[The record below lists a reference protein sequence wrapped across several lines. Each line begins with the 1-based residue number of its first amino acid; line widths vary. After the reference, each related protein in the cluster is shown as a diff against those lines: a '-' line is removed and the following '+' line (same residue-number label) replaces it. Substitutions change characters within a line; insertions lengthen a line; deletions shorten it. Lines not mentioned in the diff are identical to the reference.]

1 MDSRQSPL
9 RRAVTQRRSIRSAK
23 RLARSTSGISP
34 LAMSLLK
41 SQHEQKKAALLRERA
56 YRRELFN
63 PLTHVSY
70 ADDDIDVDRPEEE
83 LEDLATLDSSLT
95 PLCSNTDDSVS
106 EEKKTTK
113 SGKRFR
119 AVRRRVSKVVARV
132 FLRKSSKK
140 AEEAEQ
146 NISTTTTMEN
156 ATSFERSSPL
166 RKPIRPRRRPSRVTT
181 STPIAADQPP
191 QLMCDLLL
199 LKSFHCTRM
208 PSLTSL
214 DQMEE
219 DQRFFQCDRSLL
231 LASCHYDATR
241 VSSTAAAGRKSSST
255 KRVGNMR
262 RHVTK
267 VVAKALHLKP
277 RRLSYMRL
285 N

>member
-70 ADDDIDVDRPEEE
+70 AEDDIDVDRPVEE
-83 LEDLATLDSSLT
+83 LEDLATLDSSLM

-106 EEKKTTK
+106 DEKKTTK
-113 SGKRFR
+113 RGKRFR

-140 AEEAEQ
+140 AEEAEV
-146 NISTTTTMEN
+146 MESY
-156 ATSFERSSPL
+156 AELKAF
-166 RKPIRPRRRPSRVTT
+166 RRFPVTELWEA
-181 STPIAADQPP
+181 IVGMGVLVKYLLQ
-191 QLMCDLLL
+191 MCNREL
-199 LKSFHCTRM
+199 
-208 PSLTSL
+208 
-214 DQMEE
+214 E
-219 DQRFFQCDRSLL
+219 
-231 LASCHYDATR
+231 
-241 VSSTAAAGRKSSST
+241 
-255 KRVGNMR
+255 
-262 RHVTK
+262 
-267 VVAKALHLKP
+267 
-277 RRLSYMRL
+277 
-285 N
+285 

>member
-70 ADDDIDVDRPEEE
+70 AEDDIDVDRPEEE
-83 LEDLATLDSSLT
+83 LEDLATLDSSIM

-106 EEKKTTK
+106 DEKKTTK

-140 AEEAEQ
+140 AEEAEV
-146 NISTTTTMEN
+146 MESY
-156 ATSFERSSPL
+156 AELKAF
-166 RKPIRPRRRPSRVTT
+166 RRFPVTE
-181 STPIAADQPP
+181 
-191 QLMCDLLL
+191 L
-199 LKSFHCTRM
+199 
-208 PSLTSL
+208 
-214 DQMEE
+214 
-219 DQRFFQCDRSLL
+219 
-231 LASCHYDATR
+231 
-241 VSSTAAAGRKSSST
+241 
-255 KRVGNMR
+255 
-262 RHVTK
+262 
-267 VVAKALHLKP
+267 
-277 RRLSYMRL
+277 
-285 N
+285 